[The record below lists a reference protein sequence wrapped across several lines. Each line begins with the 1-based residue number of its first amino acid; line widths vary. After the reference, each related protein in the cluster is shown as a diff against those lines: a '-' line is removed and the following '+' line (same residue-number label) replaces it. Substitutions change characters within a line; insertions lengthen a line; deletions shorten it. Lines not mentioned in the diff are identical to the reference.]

1 MGVTLYTQTQKILCP
16 HTIGPT
22 QFGTVVKFNEQ
33 GSFVASAPT
42 GMRYSSTTFDFSD
55 DELDNDTVFDNN
67 LLSNTLLNAKTNTYN
82 CFGCGATGDLIK
94 LVQAVEGLNFV
105 EAIHKLSVF
114 AKIDVET
121 VDFDVKYL
129 MKEVSNT
136 IKKYLEKENNS
147 SNYPG
152 GLSEVDF
159 LISFSEKIK
168 KYERLNSYNPKFIAW
183 TDNVYKQIDEDL
195 HKENFKNLNV
205 LWKNFIKNAK
215 IKMGELNEQH

>member
-1 MGVTLYTQTQKILCP
+1 MNHTKITRNFIDNLVKNIDIMEFMESEYDSDFINSKHTDWANTRCPMPDHDDGNPSFGV
-16 HTIGPT
+16 
-22 QFGTVVKFNEQ
+22 N
-33 GSFVASAPT
+33 S
-42 GMRYSSTTFDFSD
+42 
-55 DELDNDTVFDNN
+55 
-67 LLSNTLLNAKTNTYN
+67 KTNTYN

-136 IKKYLEKENNS
+136 IKKYLEKENNA

-168 KYERLNSYNPKFIAW
+168 KYERLNNYDPKFISW
-183 TDNVYKQIDEDL
+183 TDSVYKQIDEDL
-195 HKENFKNLNV
+195 HKENFKNLNIS
-205 LWKNFIKNAK
+205 WKNFIKSAK

>member
-1 MGVTLYTQTQKILCP
+1 M
-16 HTIGPT
+16 
-22 QFGTVVKFNEQ
+22 
-33 GSFVASAPT
+33 
-42 GMRYSSTTFDFSD
+42 
-55 DELDNDTVFDNN
+55 
-67 LLSNTLLNAKTNTYN
+67 
-82 CFGCGATGDLIK
+82 IK
-94 LVQAVEGLNFV
+94 LVQTVEGLNFV

-168 KYERLNSYNPKFIAW
+168 KYERLNNYNPKFIAW
-183 TDNVYKQIDEDL
+183 TDSVYKQIDEDL

-205 LWKNFIKNAK
+205 LWKNFIKSAK

>member
-1 MGVTLYTQTQKILCP
+1 MTHTKITRQFIDNLVKSIDIMEFMESEYDSDFIISKYSDWANTRCPMPDHDDGNPSFGV
-16 HTIGPT
+16 
-22 QFGTVVKFNEQ
+22 
-33 GSFVASAPT
+33 
-42 GMRYSSTTFDFSD
+42 
-55 DELDNDTVFDNN
+55 
-67 LLSNTLLNAKTNTYN
+67 NTKTNTYN

-94 LVQAVEGLNFV
+94 LVQDVEGLNFV

-114 AKIDVET
+114 AKIDIET

-129 MKEVSNT
+129 MREVSNT

-168 KYERLNSYNPKFIAW
+168 KYERLNNYHPKFIAW
-183 TDNVYKQIDEDL
+183 TDDVYKQIDEDL
-195 HKENFKNLNV
+195 HKENFKNLNL
-205 LWKNFIKNAK
+205 LWKNFIKDAK
-215 IKMGELNEQH
+215 TKMGELNEQH

>member
-1 MGVTLYTQTQKILCP
+1 MMIESFQYQNGCFMNHTKITRNFIDNLVKSIDIMEFMESEYDSDFIISKHNDWANTRCPMPDHDDGNPSFGV
-16 HTIGPT
+16 
-22 QFGTVVKFNEQ
+22 
-33 GSFVASAPT
+33 
-42 GMRYSSTTFDFSD
+42 
-55 DELDNDTVFDNN
+55 
-67 LLSNTLLNAKTNTYN
+67 NTKTNTYN
-82 CFGCGATGDLIK
+82 CFGCGSTGDLIK
-94 LVQAVEGLNFV
+94 LVQAVEGLNFL

-129 MKEVSNT
+129 MREVSNT
-136 IKKYLEKENNS
+136 IKKYLEKENDA

-168 KYERLNSYNPKFIAW
+168 KYERMNSYHPEFISW
-183 TDNVYKQIDEDL
+183 TDSVYKQIDEDL
-195 HKENFKNLNV
+195 HKDNFKNLNL

-215 IKMGELNEQH
+215 TKMVEINEHQ

>member
-1 MGVTLYTQTQKILCP
+1 MTENFQCQIGCFMNHTKITRQFIDNLVKNIDIMEFMESEYDSDFILSKHTDWANTRCPMPDHDDGNPSFGV
-16 HTIGPT
+16 
-22 QFGTVVKFNEQ
+22 
-33 GSFVASAPT
+33 
-42 GMRYSSTTFDFSD
+42 
-55 DELDNDTVFDNN
+55 
-67 LLSNTLLNAKTNTYN
+67 NTKTNTYN
-82 CFGCGATGDLIK
+82 CFGCGATGDLIQ
-94 LVQAVEGLNFV
+94 LVQDVEGLNFV

-114 AKIDVET
+114 AKIDIET

-129 MKEVSNT
+129 MREVSNT

-168 KYERLNSYNPKFIAW
+168 KYERINNYHPEFISW
-183 TDNVYKQIDEDL
+183 TDSVYKQIDEDL
-195 HKENFKNLNV
+195 HKENFKNLNL

>member
-1 MGVTLYTQTQKILCP
+1 MNHTKITRNFIDNLVKNIDIMEFMESEYDSDFIISKHTDWANTRCPMPDHDDGNPSFGV
-16 HTIGPT
+16 
-22 QFGTVVKFNEQ
+22 
-33 GSFVASAPT
+33 
-42 GMRYSSTTFDFSD
+42 
-55 DELDNDTVFDNN
+55 
-67 LLSNTLLNAKTNTYN
+67 NAKTNTYN

-129 MKEVSNT
+129 MREVSNT
-136 IKKYLEKENNS
+136 IKKYLEKENNA

-168 KYERLNSYNPKFIAW
+168 KYERLNNYNPEFISW
-183 TDNVYKQIDEDL
+183 TDSVYKQIDEDL
-195 HKENFKNLNV
+195 HKENFKDLNI
-205 LWKNFIKNAK
+205 LWKNFIKSAK
-215 IKMGELNEQH
+215 IKIGELNEQH

>member
-1 MGVTLYTQTQKILCP
+1 MTHTNITRQFIDSLVKSIDIMEFMESEYDSDFVISKHTDWANTRCPMPDHDDGNPSFGV
-16 HTIGPT
+16 
-22 QFGTVVKFNEQ
+22 
-33 GSFVASAPT
+33 
-42 GMRYSSTTFDFSD
+42 
-55 DELDNDTVFDNN
+55 
-67 LLSNTLLNAKTNTYN
+67 NTKTNTYN
-82 CFGCGATGDLIK
+82 CFGCGATGDLIQ
-94 LVQAVEGLNFV
+94 LVQDVEGFNFV

-114 AKIDVET
+114 AKIDIET

-129 MKEVSNT
+129 MREVSNT

-168 KYERLNSYNPKFIAW
+168 KYERLNNYHPEFISW
-183 TDNVYKQIDEDL
+183 TDNIYKQIDEDL
-195 HKENFKNLNV
+195 HKENFKNLNL

-215 IKMGELNEQH
+215 VKMEELNEQH

>member
-1 MGVTLYTQTQKILCP
+1 MIESFQYRIGCFMTHTKITRQFIDNLVKSIDIMEFMESEYDSDFILSKHTDWANTRCPMPDHDDGNPSFGV
-16 HTIGPT
+16 
-22 QFGTVVKFNEQ
+22 
-33 GSFVASAPT
+33 
-42 GMRYSSTTFDFSD
+42 
-55 DELDNDTVFDNN
+55 
-67 LLSNTLLNAKTNTYN
+67 NTKTNTYN
-82 CFGCGATGDLIK
+82 CFGCGATGDLIQ
-94 LVQAVEGLNFV
+94 LVQDVEGLNFV

-114 AKIDVET
+114 AKIDIET

-129 MKEVSNT
+129 MREVSNT

-168 KYERLNSYNPKFIAW
+168 KYERINNYHPEFISW
-183 TDNVYKQIDEDL
+183 TDNIYKQIDEDL
-195 HKENFKNLNV
+195 HKENFKNLNL

-215 IKMGELNEQH
+215 VKMEELNEQH

>member
-1 MGVTLYTQTQKILCP
+1 MNHTKITRNFIDNLVKNIDIMEFMESEYDSDFINSKHTDWANTRCPMPDHDDGNPSFGV
-16 HTIGPT
+16 
-22 QFGTVVKFNEQ
+22 
-33 GSFVASAPT
+33 
-42 GMRYSSTTFDFSD
+42 
-55 DELDNDTVFDNN
+55 
-67 LLSNTLLNAKTNTYN
+67 NAKTNTYN

-129 MKEVSNT
+129 MREVSNT
-136 IKKYLEKENNS
+136 IKKYLEKENNA

-168 KYERLNSYNPKFIAW
+168 KYERLNNYNPKFIVW
-183 TDNVYKQIDEDL
+183 TDSVYKQIDEDL

-205 LWKNFIKNAK
+205 LWKNFIKSAK

>member
-1 MGVTLYTQTQKILCP
+1 MNHTKITRQFIDNLVKSIDIMEFMESEYDSDFYLSKYTDWANTRCPMPNHDDGNPSFGV
-16 HTIGPT
+16 
-22 QFGTVVKFNEQ
+22 
-33 GSFVASAPT
+33 
-42 GMRYSSTTFDFSD
+42 
-55 DELDNDTVFDNN
+55 NN
-67 LLSNTLLNAKTNTYN
+67 KTNTYN
-82 CFGCGATGDLIK
+82 CFGCGATGDLIQ
-94 LVQAVEGLNFV
+94 LVQDVEGLNFV

-114 AKIDVET
+114 AKIDIET

-129 MKEVSNT
+129 MREVSNT

-168 KYERLNSYNPKFIAW
+168 KYERINNYHPEFINW
-183 TDNVYKQIDEDL
+183 TDSVYKQIDEDL
-195 HKENFKNLNV
+195 HKENFQNLNL

>member
-1 MGVTLYTQTQKILCP
+1 MTESFQCQIGCFMNHIKITRQFIDNLVKSIDIMEFMESEYDSDFIISKHTDWANTRCPMPDHDDGNPSFGV
-16 HTIGPT
+16 
-22 QFGTVVKFNEQ
+22 
-33 GSFVASAPT
+33 
-42 GMRYSSTTFDFSD
+42 
-55 DELDNDTVFDNN
+55 
-67 LLSNTLLNAKTNTYN
+67 NTKTNTYN
-82 CFGCGATGDLIK
+82 CFGCGATGDLIQ
-94 LVQAVEGLNFV
+94 LVQDVEGLNFV

-114 AKIDVET
+114 AKIDIET

-129 MKEVSNT
+129 MREVSNT

-168 KYERLNSYNPKFIAW
+168 KYERLNNYHPEFIAW
-183 TDNVYKQIDEDL
+183 TDSVYKQIDEDL
-195 HKENFKNLNV
+195 HKENFKNLNL